1 MRSDLTFRAG
11 WLLLILASIGACST
25 PPRKQADGQ
34 ELERYMT
41 YAGEPVASF
50 SLLGGLD
57 NWQSLSR
64 DKVVVWTRPNEAYL
78 LTVQMPCADLSF
90 AQRIAVTSTGSTVSK
105 GLDFVK
111 VREQKCTIAEIRPL
125 DYRRMQEDRRQKAA
139 QEKP

>member
-1 MRSDLTFRAG
+1 MRSHLTFRAG
-11 WLLLILASIGACST
+11 WLVLLVALMGACSA
-25 PPRKQADGQ
+25 PPRKQADGR

-41 YAGEPVASF
+41 YAGEPVAGF

-125 DYRRMQEDRRQKAA
+125 DYRRMQEDRRQKAT

>member
-1 MRSDLTFRAG
+1 MRSHLTFRAG
-11 WLLLILASIGACST
+11 WLVLLVALMGACSA
-25 PPRKQADGQ
+25 PPRKQADGR

-41 YAGEPVASF
+41 YAGEPVAGF

-57 NWQSLSR
+57 NWQSLCKR
-64 DKVVVWTRPNEAYL
+64 EVG
-78 LTVQMPCADLSF
+78 
-90 AQRIAVTSTGSTVSK
+90 VTSTGSTVSK

-125 DYRRMQEDRRQKAA
+125 DYRRMQEVRRQKAT